1 MRIRAQRARSAAAV
15 VAVALTLTGLGA
27 APAVAAPAA
36 TSQDFGPTVITGVPH
51 APDLQAKPPEKP
63 TQKVVPL
70 ATISTQLD
78 AGATAYVYSELRAW
92 NADQA
97 NLIDNEIRCS
107 GAGASNVVMG
117 ENVLPA
123 TNPNPALRDITIVNR
138 FLVTASTTG
147 ALNCTLYLRTASTS
161 PSVAQ
166 ETVAGTLRFA
176 STAVGGDVNG
186 TAMQRSLPAG
196 NLPVTTS
203 TVAPIVNATM
213 PAGYRNLAVIA
224 DVEYH
229 RGPEPTPDSKI
240 HYSTARFT
248 LTVTTSGGPNCASAP
263 VAQTE
268 ETVVRGVNHA
278 AIPLYTKVP
287 VNPGC
292 TQLSAKV
299 TTTHLG
305 GNPGTVGGA
314 APGLTDQT
322 GVNGS
327 TPNHTSAM
335 THLFVVPS

>member
-1 MRIRAQRARSAAAV
+1 MRSRTQRAAYAATALAV
-15 VAVALTLTGLGA
+15 IVTGLGG
-27 APAVAAPAA
+27 VPAA
-36 TSQDFGPTVITGVPH
+36 ASPASDIEDFGPIVITGVPK
-51 APDLQAKPPEKP
+51 APNLKATPPEKP

-70 ATISTQLD
+70 ATVDPQMT
-78 AGATAYVYSELRAW
+78 AGDTAYVYSELRAYD
-92 NADQA
+92 ADQA

-107 GAGASNVVMG
+107 GAGGSNVVMG
-117 ENVLPA
+117 ENVLPS
-123 TNPNPALRDITIVNR
+123 TSTDPARRDIKIINR

-147 ALNCTLYLRTASTS
+147 TMHCTLYLRTASTS
-161 PSVAQ
+161 TSVAK
-166 ETVAGTLRFA
+166 ETVEGTLRIA
-176 STAVGGDVNG
+176 STSVGGDVNG
-186 TAMQRSLPAG
+186 QAIQRSLPVG
-196 NLPVTTS
+196 NLPVTST
-203 TVAPIVNATM
+203 TVAPVVNATL
-213 PAGYRNLAVIA
+213 PAGYQNLAVIA

-229 RGPEPTPDSKI
+229 RGPEPTPDSPI

-287 VNPGC
+287 INPGC
-292 TQLSAKV
+292 TEVQAKV

-314 APGLTDQT
+314 APGLTDET
-322 GVNGS
+322 GVTGS

>member
-1 MRIRAQRARSAAAV
+1 MNHRTRLTEAV
-15 VAVALTLTGLGA
+15 ALAVALTAL
-27 APAVAAPAA
+27 AVAPAA
-36 TSQDFGPTVITGVPH
+36 AGPLADSTDFGPIVITDVPH
-51 APDLQAKPPEKP
+51 APQPPAKA

-70 ATISTQLD
+70 ATIDTQVD
-78 AGATAYVYSELRAW
+78 AGKTAYVYSELRAW

-123 TNPNPALRDITIVNR
+123 SSPDPRREITIVNR
-138 FLVTASTTG
+138 FLVTASKTG
-147 ALNCTLYLRTASTS
+147 TLSCTLYLRTASTS
-161 PSVAQ
+161 ASVAK

-176 STAVGGDVNG
+176 SASVGGDTNG

-196 NLPVTTS
+196 NLPVTTR
-203 TVAPIVNATM
+203 TVAPVVTATL
-213 PAGYRNLAVIA
+213 PSSYRNLAVIA

-229 RGPEPTPDSKI
+229 RGPESSPDSTI
-240 HYSTARFT
+240 HYSTARFA
-248 LTVTTSGGPNCASAP
+248 LTVTTSGGPDCASAP

-268 ETVVRGVNHA
+268 ETVPRGVNHA

-292 TQLSAKV
+292 TEVTAKV

-305 GNPGTVGGA
+305 GNPGSVGGA
-314 APGLTDQT
+314 AAGLTDET
-322 GVNGS
+322 GVSGS
-327 TPNHTSAM
+327 LPNHTSAM